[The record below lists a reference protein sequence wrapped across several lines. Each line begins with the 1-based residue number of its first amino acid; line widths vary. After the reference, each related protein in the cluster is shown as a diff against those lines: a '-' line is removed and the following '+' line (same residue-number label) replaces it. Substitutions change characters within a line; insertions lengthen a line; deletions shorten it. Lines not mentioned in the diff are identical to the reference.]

1 MQSSTTT
8 IRLELRSED
17 EYLTG
22 HATGGGGARRE
33 FTGWIGLLAAI
44 DELVSG
50 GSVTTTYQEEC
61 MSIEIAPASV
71 IRPGEDGFEQG
82 RQAFNLT
89 VDQRP
94 ELIAYPADEREVIAL
109 VRQARA
115 QGLRV
120 APQRTGHNAGPIDWE
135 RPAMLLRTD
144 AMQGVEIDAAG
155 RRARVRAGAM
165 WMDLVDD
172 ASEMG
177 LAALHGSA
185 RDIGIAGYS
194 LGGGVGWYARKHGLQ
209 TNAVTAIELVTADGE
224 LVRADHDNEPE
235 LFWALRGGGGN
246 FGVVTALEFDLFPI
260 AEVFAGMLLFPIER
274 ADEVLHAWHE
284 WTAAGLPDEVTSV
297 GSLLSVPDI
306 DGVPD
311 MVRGRSFARVEAA
324 YLGTEADGAELMRPL
339 RELGAEI
346 DTFAMVPPV
355 ALSYLHMDPD
365 TPIPYAGTSRM
376 LGDLS
381 AGAIDDLLAAAGP
394 GSGSQLLMAEL
405 RHLGGA
411 LARPAPHHGARST
424 LDGSYLMFGA
434 GLVMAPEQ
442 APSVEADCARLSDA
456 LAPYDSGSA
465 YLNFVEEEDFDVS
478 RAFSAES
485 WERLRRVKD
494 DLDPDGLFLA
504 NHEIR

>member
-1 MQSSTTT
+1 MSTTT
-8 IRLELRSED
+8 IRLELRNED
-17 EYLTG
+17 DYLTG
-22 HATGGGGARRE
+22 HATGGGGRRE

-44 DELVSG
+44 DELIDSQRD
-50 GSVTTTYQEEC
+50 SHTTKEEH
-61 MSIEIAPASV
+61 MSIEMAPATV
-71 IRPGEDGFEQG
+71 IRPGEDGFDQG

-94 ELIAYPADEREVIAL
+94 ELIAYPADEREVVAL
-109 VRQARA
+109 VRQARE
-115 QGLRV
+115 QGLRI

-144 AMQGVEIDAAG
+144 AMQGVEIDAVN

-165 WMDLVDD
+165 WMDLVDE
-172 ASEMG
+172 ASEIG

-209 TNAVTAIELVTADGE
+209 SNAVTAIELVTADGE

-235 LFWALRGGGGN
+235 LFWALRGGGGS
-246 FGVVTALEFDLFPI
+246 FGVVTALEFDLLPI
-260 AEVFAGMLLFPIER
+260 SEVYAGMLLFPIER

-284 WTAAGLPDEVTSV
+284 WTAAGVPEEATSI
-297 GSLLSVPDI
+297 GSVLSVPDI

-311 MVRGRSFARVEAA
+311 MVRGRSFARVEVA
-324 YLGTEADGAELMRPL
+324 YLGTEADGAGLLRPL
-339 RELGAEI
+339 RELGPEI

-365 TPIPYAGTSRM
+365 TPMPYASGARL
-376 LGDLS
+376 LGDLP
-381 AGAIDDLLAAAGP
+381 AKAIDDMLAAAGP

-411 LARPAPHHGARST
+411 LARPVPHHGARAT
-424 LDGSYLMFGA
+424 LDGSYLMFGV
-434 GLVMAPEQ
+434 GLVMGPEHAP
-442 APSVEADCARLSDA
+442 AVKADCARLVDA
-456 LAPYDSGSA
+456 MAPYDSGSA
-465 YLNFVEEEDFDVS
+465 YLNFVEEDFDAS
-478 RAFSAES
+478 RAFSPED
-485 WERLRRVKD
+485 WRRLREVRAAV
-494 DLDPDGLFLA
+494 DPDGLFVA
-504 NHEIR
+504 NHEVR

>member
-1 MQSSTTT
+1 MQTSTTT
-8 IRLELRSED
+8 IQLELRSED

-44 DELVSG
+44 DELISG
-50 GSVTTTYQEEC
+50 GSDTATAQEEH
-61 MSIEIAPASV
+61 MSIEMAPASV
-71 IRPGEDGFEQG
+71 VRPGDDGFEQG

-115 QGLRV
+115 EGLRI
-120 APQRTGHNAGPIDWE
+120 ASQRTGHNAGPIDWE

-144 AMQGVEIDAAG
+144 AMQGVEIDAAN

-172 ASEMG
+172 ASDVG

-224 LVRADHDNEPE
+224 LVRADRDNEPE

-260 AEVFAGMLLFPIER
+260 AEVYAGMLLFPIEG

-311 MVRGRSFARVEAA
+311 MVRGRSFARIEAA

-365 TPIPYAGTSRM
+365 TPIPYASTTR
-376 LGDLS
+376 LLDDLPS
-381 AGAIDDLLAAAGP
+381 NAIDDLLAAAGP
-394 GSGSQLLMAEL
+394 ESGSQLLLAEL

-411 LARPAPHHGARST
+411 LERPAPHHGARST

-434 GLVMAPEQ
+434 ALVMGPEH
-442 APSVEADCARLSDA
+442 APSVAADCARLAEA

-465 YLNFVEEEDFDVS
+465 YLNFAEQSVDTS
-478 RAFSAES
+478 RAFSPES
-485 WERLRRVKD
+485 WARLRQVKAD
-494 DLDPDGLFLA
+494 VDPDGLFLA